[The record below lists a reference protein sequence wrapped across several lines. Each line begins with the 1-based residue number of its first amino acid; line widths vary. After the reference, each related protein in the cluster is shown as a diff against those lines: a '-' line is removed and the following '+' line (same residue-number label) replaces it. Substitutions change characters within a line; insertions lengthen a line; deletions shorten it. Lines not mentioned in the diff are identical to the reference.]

1 MDDDNW
7 DLSAVV
13 RSCRPSGAAATTTSS
28 SDTFSL
34 LPPHSRPLLAAEGGK
49 GGAFVL
55 LPDVYQ
61 RRTSAPGLEE
71 LYNSSF
77 LKGWLPRSTTTTSPL
92 AAVGGSLQPPPC
104 RRADRPVS
112 RIHRSRRRKSQQKK
126 VVCHVPADG
135 LSSDTWAWRKY
146 GQKPI
151 KGDTTSVAALKRASR
166 GSRWSGAGQTRG
178 STSSPTPASTTT
190 PCPPIAAPS
199 PGAHATSFQVLPTPP
214 LPRGMAGNTPPPPTP
229 KPVPSPRPPQL
240 GCPPP
245 PRSLPPW
252 TTSLSAA
259 DQRKGKTA
267 WTRRKRWKK
276 KMTRACSWWRTWR

>member
-112 RIHRSRRRKSQQKK
+112 RIHRSRRRENF
-126 VVCHVPADG
+126 D
-135 LSSDTWAWRKY
+135 LR
-146 GQKPI
+146 I
-151 KGDTTSVAALKRASR
+151 
-166 GSRWSGAGQTRG
+166 GSLMGFQEE
-178 STSSPTPASTTT
+178 PTEE
-190 PCPPIAAPS
+190 
-199 PGAHATSFQVLPTPP
+199 GGV
-214 LPRGMAGNTPPPPTP
+214 
-229 KPVPSPRPPQL
+229 PRPGRRPLLRCGAEPDRPGDLHPHLHRRAQPPHAHPSQRPRREHTPQVSKSSRRRRCHGGWRGTPL
-240 GCPPP
+240 HRR
-245 PRSLPPW
+245 PRSQSPLRDHRSWAP
-252 TTSLSAA
+252 TKE
-259 DQRKGKTA
+259 RG
-267 WTRRKRWKK
+267 RRRG
-276 KMTRACSWWRTWR
+276 RGGRGGRRR

>member
-1 MDDDNW
+1 MGFQEEPTEEGG
-7 DLSAVV
+7 VP
-13 RSCRPSGAAATTTSS
+13 RPGR
-28 SDTFSL
+28 
-34 LPPHSRPLLAAEGGK
+34 RPLIRYVGLAEVRAETHK
-49 GGAFVL
+49 RFALPSVIKLPFVF
-55 LPDVYQ
+55 PCFSSCFDIEAQ
-61 RRTSAPGLEE
+61 RKRLTL
-71 LYNSSF
+71 
-77 LKGWLPRSTTTTSPL
+77 RSET
-92 AAVGGSLQPPPC
+92 
-104 RRADRPVS
+104 
-112 RIHRSRRRKSQQKK
+112 
-126 VVCHVPADG
+126 
-135 LSSDTWAWRKY
+135 
-146 GQKPI
+146 
-151 KGDTTSVAALKRASR
+151 GDTTSVAALKRASR

-199 PGAHATSFQVLPTPP
+199 PGAHATSFQVLPAPP
-214 LPRGMAGNTPPPPTP
+214 LPRGMAASAPPPPTP
-229 KPVPSPRPPQL
+229 KPVPRPRPPQL